1 MLARIVTGLVLAPL
15 VIWLVVE
22 GPSMVLNGVLAIVFG
37 GCVLELVA
45 MAAPDHRID
54 RWLGAALGSFIV
66 WASAEPNAPL
76 FTYACAAGVL
86 LPGMWVL
93 ARIEPIED
101 AGKRLLGLWGGRFYL
116 GVTGA
121 FAIALANDR
130 AALMISFFVVWA
142 GDTGAYFA
150 GKSFGKHKL
159 YPRVSPK
166 KTNEGSVGGILW
178 SVGGALLAWTWL
190 APERVMWVVI
200 VIAIIGS
207 VIAAA
212 GDLVESALKRAAGV
226 KDSGAILPG
235 HGGFFDR
242 LDGFIFAAPFF
253 AVTLL

>member
-1 MLARIVTGLVLAPL
+1 MLARIATGVVLAPL
-15 VIWLVVE
+15 VIWLVVQ
-22 GPSMVLNGVLAIVFG
+22 GPPAVLIGVLSVVFG

-54 RWLGAALGSFIV
+54 RWLGAALGTLVV
-66 WASAEPNAPL
+66 WSSAEPSSPL
-76 FTYACAAGVL
+76 FTYACAAGVII
-86 LPGMWVL
+86 PGMWVL
-93 ARIEPIED
+93 MRIDPIED
-101 AGKRLLGLWGGRFYL
+101 AVKRLLGLWGGLFYL

-121 FAIALANDR
+121 FAIMLAGDR

-166 KTNEGSVGGILW
+166 KTIEGSIGGILG

-190 APERVMWVVI
+190 APERVMWTI
-200 VIAIIGS
+200 IAIAVVGS